1 MPYRV
6 RLAKAARRRLRRVPG
21 YVVDKLEAW
30 IEMVEADGLREAQRI
45 PGYHDE
51 PLKGARTGQ
60 RSIRLSRQWR
70 AMYEVKS
77 DGEIDVVLVQEVTP
91 HDY

>member
-6 RLAKAARRRLRRVPG
+6 RLAKAARRRLRRVPR

-30 IEMVEADGLREAQRI
+30 IEMVETDGLREAQRI

-70 AMYEVKS
+70 AMYEVQS